1 MLSKRIIASLI
12 VKDGIVVQSV
22 GFKKYLPIG
31 SPEIAVEFLNQWGAD
46 EIVVVDI
53 EASRENR
60 TLDLGLLARLADK
73 SMVPL
78 TVGGGINSVETIRQL
93 IRMGADKVV
102 INRAAIEHPE
112 LIHEAARI
120 FGNQCVV
127 VSIDAK
133 EVGEGRYEAFTDSG
147 RTGTGKDPVEVARS
161 CAAQGAGEIFI
172 RSIDR
177 DGSKKGFDTELI
189 RRVSEAVDIPVVA
202 AGGCG
207 HPQHIADAFQ
217 NGHADAVAVGNSFHF
232 TEHSVTIAKA
242 FLKSDFPIRLDTYA
256 TYAHTT
262 FDDAGRLAKQD
273 DAVLEK
279 LRFEYHPKEV
289 I

>member
-22 GFKKYLPIG
+22 GFRRYLPVG
-31 SPEIAVEFLNQWGAD
+31 SPEVSVEFLNQWGAD
-46 EIVVVDI
+46 EIVVLDVG
-53 EASRENR
+53 ASRESR
-60 TLDLGLLARLADK
+60 MPDLELLARLADK

-78 TVGGGINSVETIRQL
+78 TVGGGINSVEAIREL

-112 LIHEAARI
+112 FIREASRI
-120 FGNQCVV
+120 FGNQCIV

-133 EVGEGRYEAFTDSG
+133 EAGEGRYEAFIDSG
-147 RTGTGKDPVEVARS
+147 RVGTGKDPVEVAKS
-161 CAAQGAGEIFI
+161 CAAQGAGEILI

-177 DGSKKGFDTELI
+177 DGSKKGFNTELI
-189 RRVSEAVDIPVVA
+189 RSISEAVDIPVVA

-207 HPQHIADAFQ
+207 HPQHVADAFQ
-217 NGHADAVAVGNSFHF
+217 KGHADAVAVGNFFHF
-232 TEHSVTIAKA
+232 TEHSVTTLKA
-242 FLKSDFPIRLDTYA
+242 FLKPHFPIRLDTYA
-256 TYAHTT
+256 TYAHAAC
-262 FDDAGRLAKQD
+262 DDAGRLAKQD
-273 DAVLEK
+273 DTVLEK

>member
-12 VKDGIVVQSV
+12 IKDGIVVQSV
-22 GFKKYLPIG
+22 GFRHYLPVG

-46 EIVVVDI
+46 EIVVIDI
-53 EASRENR
+53 GASRENR
-60 TLDLGLLARLADK
+60 TLDFGLLGRLADK

-78 TVGGGINSVETIRQL
+78 TVGGGINSIETIHEL

-112 LIHEAARI
+112 LIHEAATI
-120 FGNQCVV
+120 FGNQCIV

-133 EVGEGRYEAFTDSG
+133 EASEGRYEAFIDSG
-147 RTGTGKDPVEVARS
+147 RIGTGKDPVEVAKS
-161 CAAQGAGEIFI
+161 CAAQGAGEILI

-189 RRVSEAVDIPVVA
+189 RSISEAVDIPVVA
-202 AGGCG
+202 ASGCG
-207 HPQHIADAFQ
+207 HPQHVVDAFQ
-217 NGHADAVAVGNSFHF
+217 KGHADAVAVGNFFHF
-232 TEHSVTIAKA
+232 TEHSVTTLKA
-242 FLKSDFPIRLDTYA
+242 FLKPHFPIRLDTYA
-256 TYAHTT
+256 TYAHAT
-262 FDDAGRLAKQD
+262 FDGAGRLMKQD

-279 LRFEYHPKEV
+279 LRFEYHPKE
-289 I
+289 II